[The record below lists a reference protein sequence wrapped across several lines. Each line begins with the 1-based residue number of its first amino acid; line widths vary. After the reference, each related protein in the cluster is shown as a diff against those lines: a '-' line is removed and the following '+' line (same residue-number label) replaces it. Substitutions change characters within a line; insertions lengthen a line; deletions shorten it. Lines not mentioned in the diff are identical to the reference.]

1 MKKSI
6 TFILVFCFCGM
17 LFAQQQPS
25 GHRHQRP
32 EPPKI
37 EEMVS
42 DLSAIQK
49 KRLESATESSRKK
62 IDKLQTN
69 LSNVRKQIRTLLK
82 AEGDQSEKLFPLYE
96 REGDIQAEISKEM
109 YRCRIQI
116 DNILTKEQLQ
126 EFRAHI
132 EKERKQHK
140 AVPKR

>member
-1 MKKSI
+1 MKKTI
-6 TFILVFCFCGM
+6 TFILAFCFCSM
-17 LFAQQQPS
+17 IFAQQRPNS
-25 GHRHQRP
+25 HRHQRP

-49 KRLESATESSRKK
+49 KRLENVTESSRKK

-69 LSNVRKQIRTLLK
+69 LNNVRKQIRALLK
-82 AEGDQSEKLFPLYE
+82 TEGDQSEKLFPLYE

-109 YRCRIQI
+109 YKCRIQI

-132 EKERKQHK
+132 EKDRKQHK
-140 AVPKR
+140 AAPKR